1 MSQAA
6 SVTRPLQEAPA
17 GKTAVLLIGHGSR
30 DEAAIS
36 EYHQFAASL
45 SHKLHRP
52 VEACFLEFADPPI
65 VDGIRACVENGA
77 TNIVALPL
85 FLGPAGHQK
94 NDVPAVINWARKE
107 WPEVRFHYGTP
118 LGAQHHLIRALAE
131 RAEETIATATMDV
144 SRSDTAVVVLGRGSR
159 DPDSNSEVA
168 KLARLL
174 YEGRGYGVVEH
185 AFYALSTPT
194 VAEIVQKC
202 ARVGAKRVVLLP
214 HLLFTGRI
222 YHRIREQAAKAA
234 KIENIEVL
242 VSSYLYPHPGM
253 LEAVASR
260 YEEALGGVARMT
272 CDLCKYRNRFAGF
285 ENEFGLPQTS
295 DHSHGLRGVP
305 HSHGFEQRIEE
316 ILPPR
321 YQGGAEVSFA
331 PMGSAELKYGDEGK
345 VAWNEMWQSFCD
357 LALAGGP
364 THRGIL
370 LEAPTAEEVR
380 AHLEKYER
388 VVEEIERGIRLVTG
402 LATLKSPSLG
412 WVGMKCRDEE
422 MAVWLL
428 RAIIVENVMVRR
440 QQNVIYVPA
449 GPEFRIEKEIKN
461 VITVVAK
468 TNHYWTE
475 HMTPPPVS

>member
-1 MSQAA
+1 M
-6 SVTRPLQEAPA
+6 R
-17 GKTAVLLIGHGSR
+17 
-30 DEAAIS
+30 
-36 EYHQFAASL
+36 
-45 SHKLHRP
+45 RP

-65 VDGIRACVENGA
+65 VDGIRTSIKNGA
-77 TNIVALPL
+77 TSIVALPL

-107 WPEVRFHYGTP
+107 WPEISFHYGTP
-118 LGAQHHLIRALAE
+118 LGAQHHLIQALAE
-131 RAEETIATATMDV
+131 RAEETVATATSDV
-144 SRSDTAVVVLGRGSR
+144 PRSDTAVVVLGRGSR

-174 YEGRGYGVVEH
+174 YEGRDFGLMEH

-194 VAEIVQKC
+194 VTEIVQKC

-222 YHRIREQAAKAA
+222 FHRICEQAKEAA
-234 KIENIEVL
+234 KSANIEVL
-242 VSSYLYPHPGM
+242 VASYLYPHPGV
-253 LEAVASR
+253 LEAVALR
-260 YEEALGGVARMT
+260 YEEAFAGVAHMT

-285 ENEFGLPQTS
+285 ESEFGLPQTS

-305 HSHGFEQRIEE
+305 HGHGFEQRMEE

-321 YQGGAEVSFA
+321 YQGGAEVSSA
-331 PMGSAELKYGDEGK
+331 PMGSAELKYEAEGK
-345 VAWNEMWQSFCD
+345 VAWDEMWQGFCD

-364 THRGIL
+364 THRGTL

-380 AHLEKYER
+380 AYPEEYQR
-388 VVEEIERGIRLVTG
+388 VVAEIERGVQLVTG
-402 LATLKSPSLG
+402 LEMVKSESLG
-412 WVGMKCRDEE
+412 WVGVKCLDEA

-440 QQNVIYVPA
+440 QQDVIYLPA
-449 GPEFRIEKEIKN
+449 GPAFRVAKEIKN
-461 VITVVAK
+461 VITVIAK

-475 HMTPPPVS
+475 HVTTQR